1 MALIDKYNRAVVRQF
16 QDQVDALVVT
26 IRGIEC
32 VLPTLKNEVG
42 WYGIEA
48 INDLRTLVRIALDH
62 FRMRLEGPLSENAC
76 FDARLK

>member
-1 MALIDKYNRAVVRQF
+1 MSSLDKYDRAVVRQL
-16 QDQVDALVVT
+16 QDQVEALAIT

-48 INDLRTLVRIALDH
+48 MNDLRTLVRIALDH
-62 FRMRLEGPLSENAC
+62 FRMRLEGPRSENAC
-76 FDARLK
+76 YDTTL